1 MTVEDHKL
9 LDAGG
14 TETSLFHTNV
24 QRHKPLIY
32 KDTSLDHVLYHTLHA
47 SAVYEF
53 REHTVYFTKHYA
65 VDHSTYTGPSTPTI
79 NEP

>member
-1 MTVEDHKL
+1 MTVEDHRL

-32 KDTSLDHVLYHTLHA
+32 KDKSFDNVLHDTPRIRC
-47 SAVYEF
+47 F
-53 REHTVYFTKHYA
+53 RVQR
-65 VDHSTYTGPSTPTI
+65 TYISQNI
-79 NEP
+79 MQ